1 MEHGEKFLTSNTI
14 FIQTPCIQGV
24 NECTLLPVTLMT
36 SFSRPLEATSS
47 VVLDCSRKPEIASN
61 PLLEWVKACPERG
74 MIHVI
79 LPGGRRPAATLSFQ
93 RSLVGLGCTVTTR
106 LQNSPRKV

>member
-1 MEHGEKFLTSNTI
+1 M
-14 FIQTPCIQGV
+14 
-24 NECTLLPVTLMT
+24 NECTLLPVTMIT
-36 SFSRPLEATSS
+36 SLSRPPAAISH
-47 VVLDCSRKPEIASN
+47 VVIDCSRKQEIASN

-79 LPGGRRPAATLSFQ
+79 LPAGRRHAATLSFQ

-106 LQNSPRKV
+106 LQNSPQKV